1 MWGCLFLAG
10 PGGGST
16 AAVSTAGTKPP
27 ANDRSALMDEIRR
40 GAQLNHVDP
49 TEQSSQR
56 QNGNG
61 NNPTDVRGQLL
72 DQIRRGVDLKKV
84 EPNTNKS
91 EAKSANEIG
100 KGGALADALARA
112 LQERAQGWNQTSDSS
127 DDDSNNSDDDDEW
140 DDRST

>member
-1 MWGCLFLAG
+1 VPA
-10 PGGGST
+10 
-16 AAVSTAGTKPP
+16 TKPSV
-27 ANDRSALMDEIRR
+27 NNNNNRSALLDEIRR

-49 TEQSSQR
+49 MEQSAQR
-56 QNGNG
+56 QTGNG
-61 NNPTDVRGQLL
+61 ITGGSTDVRGQLL

-84 EPNTNKS
+84 EPNTNRS
-91 EAKSANEIG
+91 ETKSANEIG